1 MNTIVQKISAPGSID
16 LSTLSVKELNR
27 LSFDEE
33 VAAAGKIRASAPFSE
48 ERNRNVKEGYALI
61 NRIAEEKA
69 RRQGLSVR
77 SYGANDACCRLV
89 KKLIRRHRRQTGK
102 ETLTFYEAGVGTG
115 LVIRSL
121 LGDNSLHIKGCDVN
135 IGGHLKNNPRF
146 DLYEGAIF
154 DALQQVEDA
163 SIDLF
168 YWNDVLEH
176 ILDDEIDAYL
186 QLIYR
191 KIATGGVVVTITPNR
206 LYGPCDVTRL
216 FYPPGTKA
224 MGFHFHEYTYSE
236 VVKLYRRH
244 GFTPA
249 CSIAVNPISCNYF
262 IISNLVGVGGVKCL
276 IEKIAPAIR
285 PLLLKKR
292 LLQVVGCH
300 VSVVKQ
306 SDKQ

>member
-1 MNTIVQKISAPGSID
+1 MSTIVQKISTSGSID
-16 LSTLSVKELNR
+16 LSALSAEELDR
-27 LSFDEE
+27 LSFEE
-33 VAAAGKIRASAPFSE
+33 ETAAADKIRACVPFSE
-48 ERNRNVKEGYALI
+48 ERNCLLQEGYALI
-61 NRIAEEKA
+61 SRIAGEKA
-69 RRQGLSVR
+69 QRQSTTVR

-89 KKLIRRHRRQTGK
+89 KKLISRHRKQTGK
-102 ETLTFYEAGVGTG
+102 ETLVFYEAGIGTG
-115 LVIRSL
+115 MVIRSL
-121 LGDNSLHIKGCDVN
+121 LEDNRLHIQGCDVN
-135 IGGHLKNNPRF
+135 IEEDLKNNPKF
-146 DLYEGAIF
+146 DLHEGSIY
-154 DALQQVEDA
+154 DALQKIADA

-191 KIATGGVVVTITPNR
+191 KMAHGGVVVTITPNR

-224 MGFHFHEYTYSE
+224 MGFHFHEYTYCE

-262 IISNLVGVGGVKCL
+262 VISNLAWGGVKCL

-292 LLQVVGCH
+292 LLQVAGCH

-306 SDKQ
+306 SNKQ